1 MDRSAFVAPGA
12 FWQADFAQASLSMR
26 VLRDFARIQ
35 TNRSNA
41 AIISAAMQHHDDIT
55 TSEPTVGATPPHVC
69 MRIEFPTASRARVR
83 GLRHARAAVENS
95 LSAVQH
101 LTKALFLS
109 KRAEPLLLS
118 RAMEYIMA

>member
-1 MDRSAFVAPGA
+1 MDPSAFVAPGA
-12 FWQADFAQASLSMR
+12 FWQADFARPSPSMR
-26 VLRDFARIQ
+26 VLRDFAPIRTI
-35 TNRSNA
+35 RSNA
-41 AIISAAMQHHDDIT
+41 AIISAPMYHHDNIT
-55 TSEPTVGATPPHVC
+55 TPEPTVGATPPNVR

-109 KRAEPLLLS
+109 KRAGPLLTGVQGKDG
-118 RAMEYIMA
+118 